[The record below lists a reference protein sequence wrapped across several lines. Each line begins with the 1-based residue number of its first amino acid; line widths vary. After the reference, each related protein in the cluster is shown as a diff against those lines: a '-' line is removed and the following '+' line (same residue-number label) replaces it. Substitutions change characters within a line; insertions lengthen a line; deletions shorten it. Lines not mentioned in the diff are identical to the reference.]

1 MMETELIWWCRIV
14 TSTPPKSKTDDVD
27 DNHRL
32 LHFNQTGIP
41 PYLAR
46 IIHEGCKKGTFGP
59 EIV

>member
-14 TSTPPKSKTDDVD
+14 TSAPVKAKTDDVD

-41 PYLAR
+41 PYLGA
-46 IIHEGCKKGTFGP
+46 FF
-59 EIV
+59 V